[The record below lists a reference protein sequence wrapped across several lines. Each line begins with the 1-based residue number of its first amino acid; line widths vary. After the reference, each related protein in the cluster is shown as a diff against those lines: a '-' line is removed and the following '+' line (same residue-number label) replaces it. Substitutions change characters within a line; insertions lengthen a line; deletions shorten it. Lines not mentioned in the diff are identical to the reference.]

1 MSKKHRKSFGPAKPP
16 VHESRE
22 DRARML
28 SGKTMNSK
36 VRSEGQA
43 LAAVEKRALAQRQQS
58 AFEAKIM
65 TSKESKD

>member
-1 MSKKHRKSFGPAKPP
+1 
-16 VHESRE
+16 
-22 DRARML
+22 ML

-43 LAAVEKRALAQRQQS
+43 LAALEKRALAQRQQS